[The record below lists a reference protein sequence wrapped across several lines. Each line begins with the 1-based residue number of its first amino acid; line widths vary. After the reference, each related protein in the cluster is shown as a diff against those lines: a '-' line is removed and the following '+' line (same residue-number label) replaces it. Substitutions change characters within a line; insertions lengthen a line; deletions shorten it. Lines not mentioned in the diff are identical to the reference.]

1 MSIPLNKPSSDLIID
16 LINLTNNSTLDET
29 KITLSAPTAI
39 TPGQDG
45 HNSTAVVSSIPG
57 KGYRGN
63 VTVSYIRLDI
73 GLLFA
78 NIALN
83 LNVTTYTS
91 TKDLLPILN
100 SKFGLGLTTDDI
112 QDNPIDKTANPV
124 VHTIVTKTTSLAYIG
139 QVVTTIGPDPD
150 VGERL
155 DTVILTTNLNGLL
168 YPNGDTTKAQARE
181 YSWGV
186 DCSSISVWLQVR
198 ATDETITDNALAS
211 QLNKVVP
218 DTWVYDAAA
227 AQDYNTAGA
236 TIVFSGAND
245 PTFDTNQAFNRIVQI
260 QLSPTLCGNVGGILT
275 LGYNAS

>member
-16 LINLTNNSTLDET
+16 LINIANSSTLDET
-29 KITLSAPTAI
+29 KITFAAPTVI

-45 HNSTAVVSSIPG
+45 HNSTSLVSSIPG
-57 KGYRGN
+57 SGYRGN

-91 TKDLLPILN
+91 TKDLLPLLN

-112 QDNPIDKTANPV
+112 QDNPIDKTGNPV
-124 VHTIVTKTTSLAYIG
+124 THTIVTKATSLAYIG
-139 QVVTTIGPDPD
+139 QVTTTIGPDPD

-186 DCSSISVWLQVR
+186 DCSSISAWLQVR
-198 ATDETITDNALAS
+198 ATDETITDNSLATE
-211 QLNKVVP
+211 LNKVVP
-218 DTWVYDAAA
+218 DTWVYDANA

-245 PTFDTNQAFNRIVQI
+245 PTFDTNQSFNRIVQV
-260 QLSPTLCGNVGGILT
+260 QLSDTLCGNVGGILT